1 MRARAARVLGAL
13 ALAGAVES
21 APRPAQAQE
30 DHSASRTIGD
40 TTFMLPAM
48 ADSAFVLSEFGF
60 RQGINYQQIPG
71 FPVANLAR
79 YDLQWV
85 QFEEQADFAVRI
97 TPWLGF
103 YAQGVASGALGPD
116 TPSILFQGGGLDF
129 GGKGGVV
136 ARVYRNER
144 TRSQVAVRAYG
155 GGDYGRT
162 LDLPDF
168 FEAFAI
174 RAARD
179 VAGIV
184 QHTTNLSQLPGAL
197 QNEAFTLADSDYS
210 NVVFYRSSSARVG
223 GSIHYAQALV
233 GPLTMQLAAN
243 LEQSWQTQK
252 PFSPT
257 QQTYLTLQTN
267 DTTVTFDAVLSA
279 SFMRWWVPLGLS
291 AEYSG
296 VTTATSVSGAHTTH
310 GATTNYVGGG
320 IWYTGRRGVE
330 IGALGFT
337 QRSLSPVP
345 GFATNETSGKPVGYM
360 ASLVFRALW

>member
-13 ALAGAVES
+13 ALAGAVGS
-21 APRPAQAQE
+21 APRTAQAQE

-60 RQGINYQQIPG
+60 RQGINYEQIPDY
-71 FPVANLAR
+71 PVASFAR
-79 YDLQWV
+79 YNLQWI

-103 YAQGVASGALGPD
+103 YAQGIASGALGPD
-116 TPSILFQGGGLDF
+116 TPSILFEGGGLDF
-129 GGKGGVV
+129 GGKGGIVL
-136 ARVYRNER
+136 RLYRNER
-144 TRSQVAVRAYG
+144 TKSQIAVRAYG

-168 FEAFAI
+168 FGAFAI
-174 RAARD
+174 RAAKD
-179 VAGIV
+179 VQGII
-184 QHTTNLSQLPGAL
+184 QHTSNVSQLPGEL
-197 QNEAFTLADSDYS
+197 QNEAFSLANSDYS
-210 NVVFYRSSSARVG
+210 NVVFYRSSAVRVG
-223 GSIHYAQALV
+223 GSLHYAQALV

-243 LEQSWQTQK
+243 VEQSWETQK

-257 QQTYLTLQTN
+257 QQTYLSLDTN

-296 VTTATSVSGAHTTH
+296 VTTARSVSGAHAT
-310 GATTNYVGGG
+310 GATTHYVGGG